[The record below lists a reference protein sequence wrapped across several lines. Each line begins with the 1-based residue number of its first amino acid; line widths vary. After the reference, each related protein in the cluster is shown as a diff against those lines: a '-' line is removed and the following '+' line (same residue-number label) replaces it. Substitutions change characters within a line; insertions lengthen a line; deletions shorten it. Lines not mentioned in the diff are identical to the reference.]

1 MILPICG
8 IKNEQTYNKAKIE
21 IQIQGT
27 NRRLLEGERGK
38 SRKEIGEKKLGSTQ
52 TSSWKISEL
61 EYEMNNCGIYVVN
74 TYVI

>member
-8 IKNEQTYNKAKIE
+8 IKNEQTYNKTEIE

-38 SRKEIGEKKLGSTQ
+38 SRKEIEKEIRTADF
-52 TSSWKISEL
+52 
-61 EYEMNNCGIYVVN
+61 N
-74 TYVI
+74 

>member
-8 IKNEQTYNKAKIE
+8 IKNEQTYNKTEIE

-38 SRKEIGEKKLGSTQ
+38 SRKEIGEG
-52 TSSWKISEL
+52 
-61 EYEMNNCGIYVVN
+61 N
-74 TYVI
+74 